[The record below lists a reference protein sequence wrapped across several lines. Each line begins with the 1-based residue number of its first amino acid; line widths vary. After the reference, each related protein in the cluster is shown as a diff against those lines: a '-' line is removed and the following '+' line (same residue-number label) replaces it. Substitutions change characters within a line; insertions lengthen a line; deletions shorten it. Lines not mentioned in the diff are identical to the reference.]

1 VIRMVKAK
9 RSSLPPAQE
18 PAPAPVVAQEPTLPW
33 TQHPTGN
40 QKAGTVPALPPRL
53 TPAGSFMVAGSM
65 ALAQTKNLL
74 EAEIDFKRP
83 TDLGWLSDPEN
94 RRAAAI
100 VLKLAVTQMNVA
112 LSLISNQLEAGAKW
126 SSREAEAAERE
137 RVLGAMVQRL
147 RQKP

>member
-1 VIRMVKAK
+1 
-9 RSSLPPAQE
+9 
-18 PAPAPVVAQEPTLPW
+18 
-33 TQHPTGN
+33 
-40 QKAGTVPALPPRL
+40 
-53 TPAGSFMVAGSM
+53 
-65 ALAQTKNLL
+65 
-74 EAEIDFKRP
+74 
-83 TDLGWLSDPEN
+83 
-94 RRAAAI
+94 